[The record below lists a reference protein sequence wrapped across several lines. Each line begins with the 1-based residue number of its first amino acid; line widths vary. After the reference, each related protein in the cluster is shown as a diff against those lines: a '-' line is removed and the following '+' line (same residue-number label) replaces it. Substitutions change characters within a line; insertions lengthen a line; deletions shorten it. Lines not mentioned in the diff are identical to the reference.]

1 MNVLEVNFE
10 KKLKNFPL
18 HIQFQAEGGCIGILG
33 ASGCG
38 KSMTFKAIAGI
49 ETPDSGKICLGKRE
63 LFHRGH
69 KVNLPPRKRSVGYL
83 FQSYALFPN
92 MTVFQ
97 NIEAGIQGKKAAK
110 RERAMEMMEKFHL
123 SELASGY
130 PARLSGGQQQ
140 RVALA
145 RILAFRNRTAPFG
158 GPILSADLPVEP
170 ELLLLDEPFSALDS
184 YLKEELQFELKQHL
198 REFGKTTI
206 IVSHDR
212 DEIYKLC
219 DRTMVMGQ
227 GEILVSKDTKELF
240 EQPERVIAARLTG
253 CKNISRAKKC
263 GMHKVYAMDW
273 GVELTVDRKVSEK
286 ITHVGIRAHDF
297 HPADASSHD
306 SENKIPV
313 AVDREVRAPFE
324 WTILFRNRENP
335 KENMWMK
342 MEREQTQ
349 IPQWVQVDPKRIL
362 LLEE

>member
-49 ETPDSGKICLGKRE
+49 ETPDSGKIRLGKRE

-110 RERAMEMMEKFHL
+110 KERAMEMMEKFHL

-140 RVALA
+140 RVAIARALMTKPAVVLA
-145 RILAFRNRTAPFG
+145 
-158 GPILSADLPVEP
+158 
-170 ELLLLDEPFSALDS
+170 DEPTGNLDS
-184 YLKEELQFELKQHL
+184 ANSSEVIGLLKSCAERFHQTVLVVTHQEEVAQMADRIIRIED
-198 REFGKTTI
+198 GK
-206 IVSHDR
+206 
-212 DEIYKLC
+212 Y
-219 DRTMVMGQ
+219 Q
-227 GEILVSKDTKELF
+227 
-240 EQPERVIAARLTG
+240 
-253 CKNISRAKKC
+253 
-263 GMHKVYAMDW
+263 
-273 GVELTVDRKVSEK
+273 
-286 ITHVGIRAHDF
+286 
-297 HPADASSHD
+297 
-306 SENKIPV
+306 
-313 AVDREVRAPFE
+313 
-324 WTILFRNRENP
+324 
-335 KENMWMK
+335 
-342 MEREQTQ
+342 MEG
-349 IPQWVQVDPKRIL
+349 
-362 LLEE
+362 

>member
-1 MNVLEVNFE
+1 MNVLEVDFE

-49 ETPDSGKICLGKRE
+49 ATPDSGKICLGKRE

-69 KVNLPPRKRSVGYL
+69 KV
-83 FQSYALFPN
+83 
-92 MTVFQ
+92 
-97 NIEAGIQGKKAAK
+97 
-110 RERAMEMMEKFHL
+110 KFHL

-145 RILAFRNRTAPFG
+145 RILAC
-158 GPILSADLPVEP
+158 EP

-253 CKNISRAKKC
+253 CKNISRVKKR

-273 GVELTVDRKVSEK
+273 GGELTVDRKVSEK

>member
-1 MNVLEVNFE
+1 
-10 KKLKNFPL
+10 
-18 HIQFQAEGGCIGILG
+18 
-33 ASGCG
+33 
-38 KSMTFKAIAGI
+38 
-49 ETPDSGKICLGKRE
+49 
-63 LFHRGH
+63 
-69 KVNLPPRKRSVGYL
+69 
-83 FQSYALFPN
+83 
-92 MTVFQ
+92 
-97 NIEAGIQGKKAAK
+97 
-110 RERAMEMMEKFHL
+110 
-123 SELASGY
+123 
-130 PARLSGGQQQ
+130 
-140 RVALA
+140 
-145 RILAFRNRTAPFG
+145 
-158 GPILSADLPVEP
+158 
-170 ELLLLDEPFSALDS
+170 LDEPFSALDS

-253 CKNISRAKKC
+253 CKNISRVKKR

>member
-1 MNVLEVNFE
+1 
-10 KKLKNFPL
+10 
-18 HIQFQAEGGCIGILG
+18 
-33 ASGCG
+33 
-38 KSMTFKAIAGI
+38 
-49 ETPDSGKICLGKRE
+49 
-63 LFHRGH
+63 
-69 KVNLPPRKRSVGYL
+69 
-83 FQSYALFPN
+83 

-145 RILAFRNRTAPFG
+145 RILAC
-158 GPILSADLPVEP
+158 EP

-253 CKNISRAKKC
+253 CKNISRAKK
-263 GMHKVYAMDW
+263 VWNA
-273 GVELTVDRKVSEK
+273 
-286 ITHVGIRAHDF
+286 
-297 HPADASSHD
+297 
-306 SENKIPV
+306 
-313 AVDREVRAPFE
+313 
-324 WTILFRNRENP
+324 
-335 KENMWMK
+335 
-342 MEREQTQ
+342 
-349 IPQWVQVDPKRIL
+349 
-362 LLEE
+362 

>member
-1 MNVLEVNFE
+1 M
-10 KKLKNFPL
+10 
-18 HIQFQAEGGCIGILG
+18 
-33 ASGCG
+33 
-38 KSMTFKAIAGI
+38 
-49 ETPDSGKICLGKRE
+49 
-63 LFHRGH
+63 
-69 KVNLPPRKRSVGYL
+69 
-83 FQSYALFPN
+83 
-92 MTVFQ
+92 
-97 NIEAGIQGKKAAK
+97 
-110 RERAMEMMEKFHL
+110 
-123 SELASGY
+123 
-130 PARLSGGQQQ
+130 
-140 RVALA
+140 ALA
-145 RILAFRNRTAPFG
+145 RILAC
-158 GPILSADLPVEP
+158 EP

-306 SENKIPV
+306 SENKNSG

-324 WTILFRNRENP
+324 WTIFISKQRKSERKYVDEDGAGTDTDPAVGTGGPETNFAFRRIGGC
-335 KENMWMK
+335 
-342 MEREQTQ
+342 ERCF
-349 IPQWVQVDPKRIL
+349 IRH
-362 LLEE
+362 

>member
-1 MNVLEVNFE
+1 MNVLEVDFE

-97 NIEAGIQGKKAAK
+97 
-110 RERAMEMMEKFHL
+110 
-123 SELASGY
+123 SGY

-145 RILAFRNRTAPFG
+145 RILAC
-158 GPILSADLPVEP
+158 EP

>member
-1 MNVLEVNFE
+1 MNVLEVDFE

-140 RVALA
+140 RVAIARALMTKPAVVLA
-145 RILAFRNRTAPFG
+145 DEPTGNLDSKSG
-158 GPILSADLPVEP
+158 GEVM
-170 ELLLLDEPFSALDS
+170 ELLQNVWKKMGKAL
-184 YLKEELQFELKQHL
+184 
-198 REFGKTTI
+198 
-206 IVSHDR
+206 V
-212 DEIYKLC
+212 
-219 DRTMVMGQ
+219 V
-227 GEILVSKDTKELF
+227 
-240 EQPERVIAARLTG
+240 
-253 CKNISRAKKC
+253 
-263 GMHKVYAMDW
+263 
-273 GVELTVDRKVSEK
+273 
-286 ITHVGIRAHDF
+286 ITHDSRIARM
-297 HPADASSHD
+297 ADRQFQ
-306 SENKIPV
+306 I
-313 AVDREVRAPFE
+313 VDGVLTEVTA
-324 WTILFRNRENP
+324 
-335 KENMWMK
+335 K
-342 MEREQTQ
+342 
-349 IPQWVQVDPKRIL
+349 
-362 LLEE
+362 

>member
-1 MNVLEVNFE
+1 MNVLEVDFE

-49 ETPDSGKICLGKRE
+49 ATPDSGKICLGKRE

-140 RVALA
+140 RVAIARALA
-145 RILAFRNRTAPFG
+145 AKPAILLADEPTGNLDTHTSLEVMQLLKMTTTEFG
-158 GPILSADLPVEP
+158 QTLVMITHNP
-170 ELLLLDEPFSALDS
+170 ELAQVADRMLHIED
-184 YLKEELQFELKQHL
+184 
-198 REFGKTTI
+198 GK
-206 IVSHDR
+206 
-212 DEIYKLC
+212 
-219 DRTMVMGQ
+219 
-227 GEILVSKDTKELF
+227 
-240 EQPERVIAARLTG
+240 IA
-253 CKNISRAKKC
+253 
-263 GMHKVYAMDW
+263 
-273 GVELTVDRKVSEK
+273 E
-286 ITHVGIRAHDF
+286 
-297 HPADASSHD
+297 
-306 SENKIPV
+306 
-313 AVDREVRAPFE
+313 
-324 WTILFRNRENP
+324 
-335 KENMWMK
+335 
-342 MEREQTQ
+342 
-349 IPQWVQVDPKRIL
+349 
-362 LLEE
+362 

>member
-145 RILAFRNRTAPFG
+145 RILAC
-158 GPILSADLPVEP
+158 EQ
-170 ELLLLDEPFSALDS
+170 ELLLLDEPFSALYS
-184 YLKEELQFELKQHL
+184 
-198 REFGKTTI
+198 
-206 IVSHDR
+206 
-212 DEIYKLC
+212 
-219 DRTMVMGQ
+219 
-227 GEILVSKDTKELF
+227 
-240 EQPERVIAARLTG
+240 
-253 CKNISRAKKC
+253 
-263 GMHKVYAMDW
+263 
-273 GVELTVDRKVSEK
+273 
-286 ITHVGIRAHDF
+286 
-297 HPADASSHD
+297 
-306 SENKIPV
+306 
-313 AVDREVRAPFE
+313 
-324 WTILFRNRENP
+324 
-335 KENMWMK
+335 
-342 MEREQTQ
+342 
-349 IPQWVQVDPKRIL
+349 
-362 LLEE
+362 

>member
-140 RVALA
+140 RVGIARALA
-145 RILAFRNRTAPFG
+145 A
-158 GPILSADLPVEP
+158 EP
-170 ELLLLDEPFSALDS
+170 QVMLFDEPTSALDPEWIGGV
-184 YLKEELQFELKQHL
+184 LDVMKEIAAD
-198 REFGKTTI
+198 GMTMI
-206 IVSHDR
+206 VVSHEMR
-212 DEIYKLC
+212 F
-219 DRTMVMGQ
+219 V
-227 GEILVSKDTKELF
+227 
-240 EQPERVIAARLTG
+240 
-253 CKNISRAKKC
+253 KNVASR
-263 GMHKVYAMDW
+263 
-273 GVELTVDRKVSEK
+273 
-286 ITHVGIRAHDF
+286 
-297 HPADASSHD
+297 
-306 SENKIPV
+306 
-313 AVDREVRAPFE
+313 
-324 WTILFRNRENP
+324 ILFLEGGQIVEDNTPEKLFNNP
-335 KENMWMK
+335 ES
-342 MEREQTQ
+342 ERT
-349 IPQWVQVDPKRIL
+349 RAF
-362 LLEE
+362 LEMAEL

>member
-69 KVNLPPRKRSVGYL
+69 KVNLPPRK
-83 FQSYALFPN
+83 PN

-145 RILAFRNRTAPFG
+145 RILAC
-158 GPILSADLPVEP
+158 EP

-206 IVSHDR
+206 IVR

>member
-1 MNVLEVNFE
+1 
-10 KKLKNFPL
+10 
-18 HIQFQAEGGCIGILG
+18 
-33 ASGCG
+33 
-38 KSMTFKAIAGI
+38 
-49 ETPDSGKICLGKRE
+49 
-63 LFHRGH
+63 
-69 KVNLPPRKRSVGYL
+69 
-83 FQSYALFPN
+83 

-110 RERAMEMMEKFHL
+110 KERAMEMMEKFHL

-145 RILAFRNRTAPFG
+145 RILAC
-158 GPILSADLPVEP
+158 EP

-253 CKNISRAKKC
+253 CKNISRAKKR

>member
-140 RVALA
+140 RVAIA
-145 RILAFRNRTAPFG
+145 RAMAAKPGVILA
-158 GPILSADLPVEP
+158 
-170 ELLLLDEPFSALDS
+170 DEPTGNLDYQTGQEIMKLICASRELYRQTIVMVTHDMDSANYADRIV
-184 YLKEELQFELKQHL
+184 YMEDGAL
-198 REFGKTTI
+198 R
-206 IVSHDR
+206 
-212 DEIYKLC
+212 
-219 DRTMVMGQ
+219 
-227 GEILVSKDTKELF
+227 
-240 EQPERVIAARLTG
+240 
-253 CKNISRAKKC
+253 
-263 GMHKVYAMDW
+263 
-273 GVELTVDRKVSEK
+273 
-286 ITHVGIRAHDF
+286 
-297 HPADASSHD
+297 
-306 SENKIPV
+306 
-313 AVDREVRAPFE
+313 
-324 WTILFRNRENP
+324 
-335 KENMWMK
+335 
-342 MEREQTQ
+342 
-349 IPQWVQVDPKRIL
+349 
-362 LLEE
+362 

>member
-145 RILAFRNRTAPFG
+145 RTLAQNPQIILA
-158 GPILSADLPVEP
+158 
-170 ELLLLDEPFSALDS
+170 DEPVASLDPVTAKQVMEDFQRIN
-184 YLKEELQFELKQHL
+184 KEMNI
-198 REFGKTTI
+198 TI
-206 IVSHDR
+206 
-212 DEIYKLC
+212 L
-219 DRTMVMGQ
+219 
-227 GEILVSKDTKELF
+227 L
-240 EQPERVIAARLTG
+240 
-253 CKNISRAKKC
+253 NI
-263 GMHKVYAMDW
+263 HH
-273 GVELTVDRKVSEK
+273 VELALTYASRV
-286 ITHVGIRAHDF
+286 VGIRAGQIVYDG
-297 HPADASSHD
+297 
-306 SENKIPV
+306 PV
-313 AVDREVRAPFE
+313 SDVNEEILNNIYEGKLEQEVAG
-324 WTILFRNRENP
+324 
-335 KENMWMK
+335 
-342 MEREQTQ
+342 
-349 IPQWVQVDPKRIL
+349 
-362 LLEE
+362 

>member
-1 MNVLEVNFE
+1 MNVLEVDFE
-10 KKLKNFPL
+10 KKLKSFSL

-140 RVALA
+140 RVALS
-145 RILAFRNRTAPFG
+145 RILAC
-158 GPILSADLPVEP
+158 EP
-170 ELLLLDEPFSALDS
+170 ELLLLDEPFSALDTLTKS
-184 YLKEELQFELKQHL
+184 AMHKWYLNVMEQIHL
-198 REFGKTTI
+198 STI
-206 IVSHDR
+206 FITHDI
-212 DEIYKLC
+212 DEAILLADRIYL
-219 DRTMVMGQ
+219 
-227 GEILVSKDTKELF
+227 
-240 EQPERVIAARLTG
+240 LTG
-253 CKNISRAKKC
+253 SPGTITEEIVIKEKKPRA
-263 GMHKVYAMDW
+263 ADFN
-273 GVELTVDRKVSEK
+273 LTPEFLEYKRYILEK
-286 ITHVGIRAHDF
+286 IG
-297 HPADASSHD
+297 
-306 SENKIPV
+306 EN
-313 AVDREVRAPFE
+313 
-324 WTILFRNRENP
+324 
-335 KENMWMK
+335 
-342 MEREQTQ
+342 
-349 IPQWVQVDPKRIL
+349 
-362 LLEE
+362 

>member
-140 RVALA
+140 RLCIARALA
-145 RILAFRNRTAPFG
+145 
-158 GPILSADLPVEP
+158 VKP
-170 ELLLLDEPFSALDS
+170 EVLLMDEPTSALDPIS
-184 YLKEELQFELKQHL
+184 TIKIEELAQELKKDYTIVMVTHNMQQATRISDKTVFFL
-198 REFGKTTI
+198 LGEIIETGKT
-206 IVSHDR
+206 D
-212 DEIYKLC
+212 
-219 DRTMVMGQ
+219 
-227 GEILVSKDTKELF
+227 ELF
-240 EQPERVIAARLTG
+240 SMPKDKRTEDYITG
-253 CKNISRAKKC
+253 RF
-263 GMHKVYAMDW
+263 G
-273 GVELTVDRKVSEK
+273 
-286 ITHVGIRAHDF
+286 
-297 HPADASSHD
+297 
-306 SENKIPV
+306 
-313 AVDREVRAPFE
+313 
-324 WTILFRNRENP
+324 
-335 KENMWMK
+335 
-342 MEREQTQ
+342 
-349 IPQWVQVDPKRIL
+349 
-362 LLEE
+362 

>member
-1 MNVLEVNFE
+1 M
-10 KKLKNFPL
+10 
-18 HIQFQAEGGCIGILG
+18 
-33 ASGCG
+33 
-38 KSMTFKAIAGI
+38 
-49 ETPDSGKICLGKRE
+49 
-63 LFHRGH
+63 
-69 KVNLPPRKRSVGYL
+69 
-83 FQSYALFPN
+83 
-92 MTVFQ
+92 
-97 NIEAGIQGKKAAK
+97 
-110 RERAMEMMEKFHL
+110 
-123 SELASGY
+123 
-130 PARLSGGQQQ
+130 
-140 RVALA
+140 ALA
-145 RILAFRNRTAPFG
+145 RILAC
-158 GPILSADLPVEP
+158 EP

-263 GMHKVYAMDW
+263 GMHKVYALDW

-349 IPQWVQVDPKRIL
+349 VPQWVQVDPKRIL

>member
-1 MNVLEVNFE
+1 MNVLEVDFE
-10 KKLKNFPL
+10 KKLKNFSL
-18 HIQFQAEGGCIGILG
+18 HVQFQAEGGCIGILG

-97 NIEAGIQGKKAAK
+97 NIEAGIQKKKAAK

-145 RILAFRNRTAPFG
+145 RILAC
-158 GPILSADLPVEP
+158 EP

-198 REFGKTTI
+198 REFGKTAI

-227 GEILVSKDTKELF
+227 GEILVSG
-240 EQPERVIAARLTG
+240 RL
-253 CKNISRAKKC
+253 
-263 GMHKVYAMDW
+263 YPQD
-273 GVELTVDRKVSEK
+273 
-286 ITHVGIRAHDF
+286 DF
-297 HPADASSHD
+297 
-306 SENKIPV
+306 
-313 AVDREVRAPFE
+313 
-324 WTILFRNRENP
+324 
-335 KENMWMK
+335 
-342 MEREQTQ
+342 
-349 IPQWVQVDPKRIL
+349 
-362 LLEE
+362 

>member
-1 MNVLEVNFE
+1 MAKQASIE
-10 KKLKNFPL
+10 LKNLTKEYVTHEGTGTFL
-18 HIQFQAEGGCIGILG
+18 AVDHINVNIESGEFVTLLG
-33 ASGCG
+33 PSGCG
-38 KSMTFKAIAGI
+38 KTTTLRMIAGFESVSGGDI
-49 ETPDSGKICLGKRE
+49 LLDGIRINEMTPDKRDSSM
-63 LFHRGH
+63 
-69 KVNLPPRKRSVGYL
+69 V

-145 RILAFRNRTAPFG
+145 RILAC
-158 GPILSADLPVEP
+158 EP